1 MQTLSTRTE
10 TPEFLSSLSTLSEF
24 YGDNTAAERRNLRS
38 TIEQQGLAVD
48 SQFLAAASTV
58 IASLDAIEADVEKLS
73 ACCRGVGSSLAS
85 SKVAP
90 AACNLMSLTLPAC
103 HGQCECCQTL
113 LATILQ
119 VMPAVATCSC
129 SRHGTCALH
138 AGAHCR
144 HAEREQATACGAADQ
159 RGTLWPGAAV
169 PAAIPAVS

>member
-58 IASLDAIEADVEKLS
+58 IASLDAIEADVEQLS

-90 AACNLMSLTLPAC
+90 AAHICIFC
-103 HGQCECCQTL
+103 
-113 LATILQ
+113 
-119 VMPAVATCSC
+119 
-129 SRHGTCALH
+129 
-138 AGAHCR
+138 
-144 HAEREQATACGAADQ
+144 
-159 RGTLWPGAAV
+159 
-169 PAAIPAVS
+169 